1 MFIWP
6 ITKAVG
12 DHYLLPGALTAR
24 SAGAWTEKNRPEY
37 GTSKD
42 KCTAQ
47 TAREG
52 GTEGEGKSWKKEL
65 WGRRKWGKLKTDYS
79 TYRYRDERQTKARTN
94 RKILCK
100 VLVRHHVPPQ
110 NLQFGFSLISNVSG
124 SRNRITTSNM
134 SVQNYV
140 QVWDPL
146 TEEMT
151 AVNNVSFRATLYEF
165 EVSLSCDG
173 TNYPSIAETLG
184 VGLRTLVFFL

>member
-52 GTEGEGKSWKKEL
+52 GGGLKGKEKAEKKSYGE
-65 WGRRKWGKLKTDYS
+65 
-79 TYRYRDERQTKARTN
+79 
-94 RKILCK
+94 
-100 VLVRHHVPPQ
+100 
-110 NLQFGFSLISNVSG
+110 
-124 SRNRITTSNM
+124 
-134 SVQNYV
+134 
-140 QVWDPL
+140 
-146 TEEMT
+146 EESEE
-151 AVNNVSFRATLYEF
+151 N
-165 EVSLSCDG
+165 
-173 TNYPSIAETLG
+173 
-184 VGLRTLVFFL
+184 

>member
-52 GTEGEGKSWKKEL
+52 GGLKGKEKAEKKSYGE
-65 WGRRKWGKLKTDYS
+65 
-79 TYRYRDERQTKARTN
+79 
-94 RKILCK
+94 
-100 VLVRHHVPPQ
+100 
-110 NLQFGFSLISNVSG
+110 
-124 SRNRITTSNM
+124 
-134 SVQNYV
+134 
-140 QVWDPL
+140 
-146 TEEMT
+146 EESEE
-151 AVNNVSFRATLYEF
+151 N
-165 EVSLSCDG
+165 
-173 TNYPSIAETLG
+173 
-184 VGLRTLVFFL
+184 

>member
-52 GTEGEGKSWKKEL
+52 GTEGEGKSWKKSY
-65 WGRRKWGKLKTDYS
+65 G
-79 TYRYRDERQTKARTN
+79 
-94 RKILCK
+94 
-100 VLVRHHVPPQ
+100 
-110 NLQFGFSLISNVSG
+110 
-124 SRNRITTSNM
+124 
-134 SVQNYV
+134 
-140 QVWDPL
+140 
-146 TEEMT
+146 EEESEE
-151 AVNNVSFRATLYEF
+151 N
-165 EVSLSCDG
+165 
-173 TNYPSIAETLG
+173 
-184 VGLRTLVFFL
+184 